1 MKIIHY
7 HLNRALAEYR
17 KLQKEKGI
25 YTLNLWEA
33 RWLILKNMDDWSF
46 QQHQTISTI
55 LSHYKNT
62 IVEDILILKQKI
74 RDFFLDSQSQEE
86 AYARRDELLNEN
98 WHLKTK
104 HFANIMKFLNSS
116 YFKYMTTYLDH
127 PQIPKTTNSE
137 NIIRTWRQM
146 EKVRYGFKTEK
157 GRLNH
162 LKLYQIYKYLNGKLV
177 KDKNISLTLYL

>member
-1 MKIIHY
+1 MLCNYNFFIRRSIS
-7 HLNRALAEYR
+7 L
-17 KLQKEKGI
+17 
-25 YTLNLWEA
+25 YTLGLRET

-86 AYARRDELLNEN
+86 AYARRDKLLSGN
-98 WHLKTK
+98 WHLKTR

-116 YFKYMTTYLDH
+116 YFKYMTAYLSH

-146 EKVRYGFKTEK
+146 EEVRYGFKSDK
-157 GRLNH
+157 GRLDH
-162 LKLYQIYKYLNGKLV
+162 LKLYQVKRYLNNK
-177 KDKNISLTLYL
+177 I